1 MKNKMLALSINLLL
15 LFINFSGCI
24 EEIPSV
30 ESKTIYVDDDGGKD
44 YTSIQN
50 AIDVANEGD
59 TIYVYN
65 GTYYEIV
72 IINKSINLIG
82 ASKEK
87 TIINYDK
94 NRYGQINIMLITANN
109 CTIKGF
115 KLINTISSSVIMG
128 INVKSSH
135 NIISNNAI
143 LNTTE
148 GISIEAESKNNTV
161 CLNIILNNEFGIA
174 LRYSDH
180 NNISR
185 NNISLNTF
193 SGIYLKGTLSHNNTI
208 SWNTISNNEYGLYL
222 TGIINNKIFKNT
234 VINNTKQ
241 GMHFC
246 CGAQGNVLYYNIF
259 KGNSECNACY
269 DGKDGRNQ
277 WDNGG
282 VGNYWDEYREKY
294 PDAIEIDGIWN
305 TPYNIS
311 GETNQDNYPL
321 VNPVNI

>member
-1 MKNKMLALSINLLL
+1 MNIKILSICVNLLL

-44 YTSIQN
+44 YISIQN

-65 GTYYEIV
+65 GTYYELL

-94 NRYGQINIMLITANN
+94 NRYGQINIIVVNANN

-115 KLINTISSSVIMG
+115 KLINTFSSSLIMG
-128 INVKSSH
+128 INVKSSN

-148 GISIEAESKNNTV
+148 GISIDAKSKNNTIF
-161 CLNIILNNEFGIA
+161 LNIILNNEFGIA

-180 NNISR
+180 NNISK

-193 SGIYLKGTLSHNNTI
+193 SGVYLKGALSHNNTI
-208 SWNTISNNEYGLYL
+208 SCNTVSNNEYGMYL
-222 TGIINNKIFKNT
+222 TGIINNKIFENT
-234 VINNTKQ
+234 VVNNTKQ
-241 GMHFC
+241 GIYFC
-246 CGAQGNVLYYNIF
+246 CGAQGNIIYYNIF
-259 KGNSECNACY
+259 KGNNECNACY
-269 DGKDGRNQ
+269 DGDNQ
-277 WDNGG
+277 WDNGS
-282 VGNYWDEYREKY
+282 VGNYWDEYGEKY
-294 PDAIEIDGIWN
+294 PNAMEIDGIWN

-311 GETNQDNYPL
+311 GGTNQDNYPL
-321 VNPVNI
+321 VYPAII

>member
-1 MKNKMLALSINLLL
+1 MKKKMLSLTINLLL
-15 LFINFSGCI
+15 LLITFSGCI
-24 EEIPSV
+24 EEIPSI
-30 ESKTIYVDDDGGKD
+30 ESKTIYVADDGGKD
-44 YTSIQN
+44 YTNI
-50 AIDVANEGD
+50 
-59 TIYVYN
+59 
-65 GTYYEIV
+65 GTYYEIL

-94 NRYGQINIMLITANN
+94 NRYGQINIMLVTANN

-115 KLINTISSSVIMG
+115 KLISTISSSVIMG

-135 NIISNNAI
+135 NIISNNAV

-180 NNISR
+180 NNISK

-193 SGIYLKGTLSHNNTI
+193 SGVYLKGALSHNNTI
-208 SWNTISNNEYGLYL
+208 SRNTISNNEYGMYL
-222 TGIINNKIFKNT
+222 TGIINNKLFKNT
-234 VINNTKQ
+234 VTNNTKQ

-246 CGAQGNVLYYNIF
+246 CGAQGNIIYHNIF
-259 KGNSECNACY
+259 KGNNECNACY
-269 DGKDGRNQ
+269 DGKNQ
-277 WDNGG
+277 WDNGSA
-282 VGNYWDEYREKY
+282 GNYWDEYREKY

>member
-1 MKNKMLALSINLLL
+1 MKNKMLAISITLL
-15 LFINFSGCI
+15 LFLIAFNGCI
-24 EEIPSV
+24 EEVPSF
-30 ESKTIYVDDDGGKD
+30 ESKTIYVDDEEKD

-50 AIDVANEGD
+50 AIDAANKGD

-65 GTYYEIV
+65 GTYYENIV
-72 IINKSINLIG
+72 VNKTINLIG
-82 ASKEK
+82 ASQEK

-94 NRYGQINIMLITANN
+94 SRYGQANIMIITANN

-115 KLINTISSSVIMG
+115 RIINTISLSEIMG
-128 INVKSSH
+128 INVKSSY

-148 GISIEAESKNNTV
+148 GISIGAETKNNTV
-161 CLNIILNNEFGIA
+161 CFNSIVNNEFGIA
-174 LRYSDH
+174 LRYSDN
-180 NNISR
+180 NNISK

-193 SGIYLKGTLSHNNTI
+193 SGIYLKGALSHNNII
-208 SWNTISNNEYGLYL
+208 SWNAISNNEYGMYL
-222 TGIINNKIFKNT
+222 TGIANNKIFKNR
-234 VINNTKQ
+234 VFNNIKQ

-246 CGAQGNVLYYNIF
+246 CGAQGNIIYYNIF
-259 KGNSECNACY
+259 KGNSGGNAFY
-269 DGKDGRNQ
+269 GVKGGRNQ
-277 WDNGG
+277 WDYGS

-294 PDAIEIDGIWN
+294 PNAIEIDGIWN